1 MCIVSKNHNVNLHL
15 YGILQ
20 DNLQFS
26 LGCRVHLLCVVVVVV
41 LQSTPH
47 LDLGHH
53 SH

>member
-1 MCIVSKNHNVNLHL
+1 MCIISKNHNVNLHL

-41 LQSTPH
+41 ASIDPA
-47 LDLGHH
+47 
-53 SH
+53 S